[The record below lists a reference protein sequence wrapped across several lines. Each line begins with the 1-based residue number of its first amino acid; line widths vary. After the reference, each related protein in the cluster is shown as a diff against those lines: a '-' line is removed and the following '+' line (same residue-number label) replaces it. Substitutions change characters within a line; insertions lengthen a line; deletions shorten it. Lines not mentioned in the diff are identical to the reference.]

1 VLDAFPLPLIF
12 EDQSMRGVIRLKA
25 AIQHG
30 YDIPPLDEGT
40 CDASL
45 HGRVRSPPDSP
56 IV

>member
-1 VLDAFPLPLIF
+1 MLDAFPLPLIF